1 MWSNCSETKERYG
14 DLHMIQVPILL
25 ADGFEEAEALVP
37 ADLLR
42 RAGASVLLV
51 SVSGEEFVTG
61 SHGIRVGADCTID
74 QVDKASMSC
83 LLLPGG
89 ARGTEL
95 LNASTKVRTLIRY
108 AVENG
113 VYVAAICAAPSIL
126 GEMELLDG
134 RRFACYPGYEKEI
147 TEGIRTGKKVEHD
160 DIFVTA
166 EGMGVSFAFGFKLVE
181 LLFGSQRAD
190 ELKEQT
196 RFA

>member
-1 MWSNCSETKERYG
+1 MV
-14 DLHMIQVPILL
+14 QVPILL

-61 SHGIRVGADCTID
+61 SHGICVRADCTIGE
-74 QVDKASMSC
+74 VDKTEMSC
-83 LLLPGG
+83 VVLPGG

-95 LNASTKVRTLIRY
+95 LGESTKVRALVRH
-108 AVENG
+108 AAENG
-113 VYVAAICAAPSIL
+113 LYVAAICAAPSIL
-126 GEMELLDG
+126 GDMGLLDG
-134 RRFACYPGYEKEI
+134 RRFACYPGYEKGI
-147 TEGIRTGKKVEHD
+147 PDGIRTGKKIEHD

-166 EGMGVSFAFGFKLVE
+166 EGAGVAFSFGFKLVE
-181 LLFGSQRAD
+181 LLFGNQRAE
-190 ELKEQT
+190 ELRAET